1 MISESQI
8 EDNLKELFDNLEF
21 NAEPAGL
28 YDPLR
33 YMITLGG
40 KHVRPRLCLLTW
52 SLFKDSFTEEILQPA
67 AAIEIFHCFTLIH
80 DDIMDNADMRRGRP
94 TVARKWDGNTAILS
108 GDVMCIDSYRR
119 ISMSPAA
126 VLPQVLE
133 LFNTTAAQV
142 CEGQQYDMDFENE
155 SEVSMENYMKMIGLK
170 TAVLIGCSAKMG
182 AMIAGAD
189 SRSCDLLYKFGYNLG
204 LAFQIADDY
213 LDTFGD
219 QSVFGKTIGGDIVN
233 NKKTWLLTRALEKSG
248 EMEKSGVISATYGKN
263 AIFNAMKMPVANE
276 QDRTAKVN
284 KVKEIFE
291 AIGID
296 EDAKYEIIKL
306 HATAMDCAGLIG
318 LGKVRYEMLHRFAD
332 KLLGRNR

>member
-1 MISESQI
+1 MINETQI
-8 EDNLKELFDNLEF
+8 EDTLNEMFSNLEF
-21 NAEPAGL
+21 TAEPARL

-33 YMITLGG
+33 YMINIGG
-40 KHVRPRLCLLTW
+40 KRIRPRLCLLAY

-67 AAIEIFHCFTLIH
+67 TAIEVFHSFTLIH
-80 DDIMDNADMRRGRP
+80 DDIMDKADMRRGEP
-94 TVARKWDGNTAILS
+94 TVAKKWDGNTAILS

-119 ISMSPAA
+119 IAKSPAA

-170 TAVLIGCSAKMG
+170 TAVLVGCSAKIG

-189 SRSCDLLYKFGYNLG
+189 ARSCDLLYKFGYNLG

>member
-1 MISESQI
+1 MINETQI
-8 EDNLKELFDNLEF
+8 EETLNGLFSNLDFAE
-21 NAEPAGL
+21 EPAGL

-33 YMITLGG
+33 YMIGIGG
-40 KHVRPRLCLLTW
+40 KRVRPRLCLTVY
-52 SLFKDSFTEEILQPA
+52 SLFKDSFPEEILQPA
-67 AAIEIFHCFTLIH
+67 AALEVFHSFTLIH
-80 DDIMDNADMRRGRP
+80 DDIMDNADMRRSQP
-94 TVARKWDGNTAILS
+94 TVCRKWNDNTAILS

-119 ISMSPAA
+119 IAKAPAK

-142 CEGQQYDMDFENE
+142 CEGQQYDMDYENIKE
-155 SEVSMENYMKMIGLK
+155 IPMDGYMKMIGLK
-170 TAVLIGCSAKMG
+170 TAVLLACSAKLG
-182 AMIAGAD
+182 ALIAGAD
-189 SRSCDLLYKFGYNLG
+189 ERTCDYLYKFGYSLG
-204 LAFQIADDY
+204 LAFQITDDY

-219 QSVFGKTIGGDIVN
+219 SSVFGKKIGGDIVN
-233 NKKTWLLTRALEKSG
+233 NKKSWLLTRALEKSG

>member
-1 MISESQI
+1 MINETQI
-8 EDNLKELFDNLEF
+8 EDTLNEMFSNLEF
-21 NAEPAGL
+21 TAEPARL

-33 YMITLGG
+33 YMINIGG
-40 KHVRPRLCLLTW
+40 KRIRPRLCMLAY

-67 AAIEIFHCFTLIH
+67 TAIEVFHSFTLIH
-80 DDIMDNADMRRGRP
+80 DDIMDKADMRRGEP
-94 TVARKWDGNTAILS
+94 TVAKKWDGNTAILS

-119 ISMSPAA
+119 IAKCPAA

-170 TAVLIGCSAKMG
+170 TAVLVGCSAKMG

-189 SRSCDLLYKFGYNLG
+189 ARSCDLLYKFGYNLG